1 MNVITKQLQ
10 TLQLDEI
17 IPYENNP
24 RDNELAV
31 DDVVNSI
38 LQCENLDPIEIDENN
53 IILSGHTRLLALK
66 RLGYSE
72 TEVIRYIGLTEQQK
86 KKYRLLT
93 NKTGEKATWDISKLD
108 FELAE
113 LDFGDYDFGFDD
125 TFSIDDMQEVD
136 AYDKQNDARE
146 HFQSTFTFP
155 IENREKIISY
165 LAKHKGDVVRRIIEE
180 ADAECSPV
188 EYNV

>member
-1 MNVITKQLQ
+1 MNVIKKQLQ
-10 TLQLDEI
+10 TLQLNEI
-17 IPYENNP
+17 VPYENNP
-24 RDNELAV
+24 RDNEPAV

-113 LDFGDYDFGFDD
+113 LDFEDYDFGFDD

-136 AYDKQNDARE
+136 SYDKQNDTRE

-155 IENREKIISY
+155 IKNREKIISY
-165 LAKHKGDVVRRIIEE
+165 LAKHKGDIVRQIIEE
-180 ADAECSPV
+180 SER
-188 EYNV
+188 EE

>member
-10 TLQLDEI
+10 TLQLNEI

-66 RLGYSE
+66 RLEYSE

-93 NKTGEKATWDISKLD
+93 NKTGEKATWDISKLN

-113 LDFGDYDFGFDD
+113 LDFEDYDFGFDD
-125 TFSIDDMQEVD
+125 VFSIDDMQEVD
-136 AYDKQNDARE
+136 AYDKENDTRE

-155 IENREKIISY
+155 IEKRDKIISY
-165 LAKHKGDVVRRIIEE
+165 LAKHKSDIVKQIIEE
-180 ADAECSPV
+180 CER
-188 EYNV
+188 EE

>member
-10 TLQLDEI
+10 TLQLSSI

-24 RDNELAV
+24 RDNKLAV

-38 LQCENLDPIEIDENN
+38 LQCENLDPIEIDEDN

-72 TEVIRYIGLTEQQK
+72 TEVIRYIGLTEKQK

-113 LDFGDYDFGFDD
+113 LDFGDYDFGFGLLD
-125 TFSIDDMQEVD
+125 
-136 AYDKQNDARE
+136 
-146 HFQSTFTFP
+146 
-155 IENREKIISY
+155 
-165 LAKHKGDVVRRIIEE
+165 
-180 ADAECSPV
+180 DAEV
-188 EYNV
+188 ESLDLDDEPEKKGKRKVCNCPKCGFEFEVKNG

>member
-1 MNVITKQLQ
+1 MIKKEFKRMNLN
-10 TLQLDEI
+10 DI

-24 RDNELAV
+24 RINDSAIS
-31 DDVVNSI
+31 DVVASI
-38 LQCENLDPIEIDENN
+38 RQCENLDPIEIDENN

-66 RLGYSE
+66 RLGYGD
-72 TEVIRYIGLTEQQK
+72 TDVIQYSGLTEEQK

-113 LDFGDYDFGFDD
+113 LDFEDYDFGFDD
-125 TFSIDDMQEVD
+125 VFSIDDIQEVD
-136 AYDKQNDARE
+136 AYDKENDTRE

-155 IENREKIISY
+155 IEKREKIISY
-165 LAKHKGDVVRRIIEE
+165 LAKHKSDIVKQIIEE
-180 ADAECSPV
+180 CER
-188 EYNV
+188 EE

>member
-125 TFSIDDMQEVD
+125 TFSIDDIQEVD
-136 AYDKQNDARE
+136 SYDKQNDTRE
-146 HFQSTFTFP
+146 HFRSTFTFP

-165 LAKHKGDVVRRIIEE
+165 LAKHKGDIVKRIIEE

-188 EYNV
+188 ESNA

>member
-1 MNVITKQLQ
+1 MIKKQLQ
-10 TLQLDEI
+10 TLQLADI

-31 DDVVNSI
+31 EDVIQSI
-38 LQCENLDPIEIDENN
+38 KQCENLDPIEIDENN

-93 NKTGEKATWDISKLD
+93 NKTGEKATWNISKLD
-108 FELAE
+108 FEMAD
-113 LDFGDYDFGFDD
+113 LDFDDYDFGFDD
-125 TFSIDDMQEVD
+125 TFSIDDIQEVD
-136 AYDKQNDARE
+136 SYDKQNDTRE

-155 IENREKIISY
+155 IEKREKIISY
-165 LAKHKGDVVRRIIEE
+165 LAKHKSDIVKQIIEE
-180 ADAECSPV
+180 SDKE
-188 EYNV
+188 E

>member
-72 TEVIRYIGLTEQQK
+72 TEVIRYIGLTEK
-86 KKYRLLT
+86 
-93 NKTGEKATWDISKLD
+93 
-108 FELAE
+108 
-113 LDFGDYDFGFDD
+113 
-125 TFSIDDMQEVD
+125 
-136 AYDKQNDARE
+136 
-146 HFQSTFTFP
+146 
-155 IENREKIISY
+155 
-165 LAKHKGDVVRRIIEE
+165 
-180 ADAECSPV
+180 
-188 EYNV
+188 

>member
-1 MNVITKQLQ
+1 MNVIKKQLQ

-17 IPYENNP
+17 VPYENNP

-136 AYDKQNDARE
+136 SYDKQNDTRE

-155 IENREKIISY
+155 IKNREKIISY
-165 LAKHKGDVVRRIIEE
+165 LAKHKGDIVKRIIEE

-188 EYNV
+188 ESNA

>member
-1 MNVITKQLQ
+1 MNVIKKQLL
-10 TLQLDEI
+10 TLPLDEI

-24 RDNELAV
+24 RDNESAV
-31 DDVVNSI
+31 EDVVNSI
-38 LQCENLDPIEIDENN
+38 RQCENLDPIEIDENN
-53 IILSGHTRLLALK
+53 VIVSGHTRLMALK

-93 NKTGEKATWDISKLD
+93 NKTGEVAAWDSFKLE

-113 LDFGDYDFGFDD
+113 LDFEDYDFGFDD
-125 TFSIDDMQEVD
+125 VFSIDDMQEVD
-136 AYDKQNDARE
+136 AYDKENDTRE

-155 IENREKIISY
+155 IDKRDKIISY
-165 LAKHKGDVVRRIIEE
+165 LAKHKGDIVKRIIEE
-180 ADAECSPV
+180 SEK
-188 EYNV
+188 EE